1 MPGAGHGVCPWLSAV
16 DRNATPHNEQGQAPT
31 HSASETQAR
40 LEEKSDADRGRAN
53 NERIRTQISK
63 ISAQND

>member
-1 MPGAGHGVCPWLSAV
+1 M